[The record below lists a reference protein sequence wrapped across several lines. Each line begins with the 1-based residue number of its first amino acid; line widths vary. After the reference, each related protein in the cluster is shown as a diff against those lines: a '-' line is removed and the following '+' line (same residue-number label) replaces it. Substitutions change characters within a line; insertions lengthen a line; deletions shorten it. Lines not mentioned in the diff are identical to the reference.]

1 MSELGIP
8 YIFDTSR
15 LLEYKCIKIYFK
27 IRENSTRKNQGRVE
41 WRVFCD
47 LSFIFGSDTV
57 CIRLNLFF
65 F

>member
-8 YIFDTSR
+8 YIFDTNR

-41 WRVFCD
+41 WRGECSVICH
-47 LSFIFGSDTV
+47 LSCTSANVKI
-57 CIRLNLFF
+57 
-65 F
+65 